1 MNEDLIISNIDEED
15 EVGFVNAYEEVDA
28 SNNNG
33 DFTKGLIV
41 GGLVVGGLVGIT
53 AYLYSKKKKKED
65 EETKAIKLL
74 SDAGY
79 VICKTEPSNSEPQD
93 V

>member
-41 GGLVVGGLVGIT
+41 GGLAVGALVGIT

-79 VICKTEPSNSEPQD
+79 VICKTEPSNSESQD